1 MSGRIVVFGATGYT
15 GRLVIDELVQRGVRP
30 VIAGRDA
37 GRLAQLGD
45 ELGGGLETCVADV
58 EQPRSIAALVDEGDV
73 LVSTVG
79 PFVRWGQ
86 PAVLAAVAKR
96 AAYLD
101 SSGESTFI
109 RDMRERVGQR
119 AVDAGTPLIPAFG
132 YDYVPGNLAGAL
144 ALRRAGPD
152 SSRLDVG
159 YFAPG
164 MGGVSGGTVASS
176 VGMMLMPSFRFDDG
190 RLVDDRLG
198 ARTRTFRVGA
208 DAVVTVAVGGTEHL
222 FLPALAPGLRAVGV
236 YLGWFGPLARF
247 APQAAAV
254 ARGVT
259 AVPGAASL
267 LSSAAARFRGSA
279 GGPDAD
285 ARARGASLV
294 VAEVS
299 DADGRTLA
307 RVELTGPSPY
317 TLTGRL
323 LAWAATTA
331 LAGAVHGSGV
341 LGPVQAF
348 GLDELESGCATLGLT
363 EVSTGG

>member
-15 GRLVIDELVQRGVRP
+15 GRLVTDELVRRGVRP

-37 GRLAQLGD
+37 GRLARLGD
-45 ELGGGLETCVADV
+45 ELGGGLQTCVADV
-58 EQPRSIAALVDEGDV
+58 EHPHSIAALVDEGDV
-73 LVSTVG
+73 LMSTVG

-86 PAVLAAVAKR
+86 PAVLAAVARR
-96 AAYLD
+96 ATYLD
-101 SSGESTFI
+101 STGESAFI
-109 RDMRERVGQR
+109 RDMRERVGRR
-119 AVDAGTPLIPAFG
+119 AADAGVPLIPALG
-132 YDYVPGNLAGAL
+132 YDYLPGNLAGAL

-152 SSRLDVG
+152 ASRLDVG

-164 MGGVSGGTVASS
+164 MAGVSGGTMASS

-198 ARTRTFRVGA
+198 ARTRTFRIGA
-208 DAVVTVAVGGTEHL
+208 DEAVTVAVGGTEHL
-222 FLPALAPGLRAVGV
+222 FLPALAPGLRTVGV
-236 YLGWFGPLARF
+236 YLGWFGSLARF
-247 APQAAAV
+247 APYAAAV

-259 AVPGAASL
+259 AVPGAMSVL
-267 LSSAAARFRGSA
+267 TSSAARFRGSA
-279 GGPDAD
+279 GGPDAE

-294 VAEVS
+294 VAEVQ
-299 DADGRTLA
+299 DPDGRTLA
-307 RVELTGPSPY
+307 RVDLTGPDPY

-331 LAGAVHGSGV
+331 LGGAVHGAGV

-348 GLDELESGCATLGLT
+348 GLDELEAGCATLGLT
-363 EVSTGG
+363 EVPAPG